1 MPQYRPCVPYFHY
14 AIIKLFYNFEARFRK
29 RYHATTNNPHF
40 TFLAKLMQRWSNVV
54 ITQRRKEVGNLTLR
68 LQGYSML
75 PSQNPCYTAGW
86 IYYPTLRQYWYN
98 AIILI
103 QCNIDTM
110 RQYWYV
116 VSTVCGRCEFD
127 IAISILQQRCQ
138 DYIHSTMWVKLT
150 TWRWDNVG
158 ATCRFDI
165 VASTKPQQCALAT
178 QRCDV
183 TATLSQRCVFAEIL
197 KSVTK
202 YLRTTLVFT
211 WNRARWEK
219 FDFYFSRAFC

>member
-1 MPQYRPCVPYFHY
+1 M
-14 AIIKLFYNFEARFRK
+14 
-29 RYHATTNNPHF
+29 
-40 TFLAKLMQRWSNVV
+40 
-54 ITQRRKEVGNLTLR
+54 TLR

-110 RQYWYV
+110 RPYWYV

-150 TWRWDNVG
+150 TWRWGNVG

-183 TATLSQRCVFAEIL
+183 TATLSQRCVFAGWPFFLQRYGDLASLLAFSEHL
-197 KSVTK
+197 WSTA
-202 YLRTTLVFT
+202 YDEFSSLV
-211 WNRARWEK
+211 
-219 FDFYFSRAFC
+219 